1 MMKVLF
7 VINSLYVKGNG
18 LNTSART
25 TIGNLKKAGVDV
37 RVLSMKNLDPSGPQP
52 DYPLEQFIFPFFQNF
67 ITKHGYCYASS
78 DKRVIEEAVAWADV
92 LHIEEFFVLQ
102 WRAIKVARRLGK
114 PCVGTYHLHPE
125 NITAAFGLHHLK
137 GFNTFL
143 LRQFRNLIFDQC
155 TDIQCPTLNVQKR
168 LESMDFKARLHLI
181 SNGIVADVPEVKEE
195 MQINPYLIVCIGRL
209 CNEKDQYTLLRA
221 MRHSRHASEI
231 QLHFAGQGPRYKR
244 MKRMADKL
252 YADGV
257 VKYEPEFVFH
267 TQEELRHL
275 AAKAY
280 LAVHC
285 AEIEVEGLSIL
296 EAMRDGAVPV
306 IADSPLS
313 AASQFA
319 LDSRSCFRAHDDREL
334 AEKIDWWIEHPEER
348 TVMGERYRESV
359 RQYELSISI
368 EKLIEMYHQS
378 MQSVK

>member
-1 MMKVLF
+1 MKVLF
-7 VINSLYVKGNG
+7 VINSIYVRGNG

-37 RVLSMKNLDPSGPQP
+37 RVLSMKNLEPGGPQP
-52 DYPLEQFIFPFFQNF
+52 DYPLEQFRFPLLQNF
-67 ITKHGYCYASS
+67 ITEHGYSFASS
-78 DKRVIEEAVAWADV
+78 DNRVIEEAVAWADV
-92 LHIEEFFVLQ
+92 LHLEEFFVLQ
-102 WRAIKVARRLGK
+102 WRAIRVARRLGK

-125 NITAAFGLHHLK
+125 NITAAFGIHHLK
-137 GFNTFL
+137 GFNNFL
-143 LRQFRNLIFDQC
+143 LKMFRNIVLDKC

-168 LESMDFKARLHLI
+168 LESMGFKARLHLI
-181 SNGIVADVPEVKEE
+181 SNGIVTDVPEMREE
-195 MQINPYLIVCIGRL
+195 MQTNPYLIVCIGRL

-221 MRHSRHASEI
+221 IRHCRHASEI
-231 QLHFAGQGPRYKR
+231 QLHFAGQGPRYNR
-244 MKRMADKL
+244 MKKMADQL
-252 YADGV
+252 YTDGV

-285 AEIEVEGLSIL
+285 ADIEVEGLSIL

-306 IADSPLS
+306 IADSSLS

-319 LDSRSCFRAHDDREL
+319 LDDRSRFHVYDDREL

-348 TVMGERYRESV
+348 AVMGERYRESV
-359 RQYELSISI
+359 KQYDVNISI
-368 EKLIEMYHQS
+368 EKLIEMYNQS
-378 MQSVK
+378 MQGSR